1 MCYSPGP
8 DNWALAVG
16 SHNNMIYILEID
28 KNYKQYGKT
37 LTGHSSFITS
47 MDWSQDD
54 KWMRS
59 TCGAHELLFWKPALA
74 TDKGKRSTGARQP
87 SGASGSTDVVW
98 SDHASKLGWCVEG
111 ITPSGC
117 DGTHINAVTL
127 SQD

>member
-1 MCYSPGP
+1 VTTLFEHEKKPKKKPKPPYEWIESMCYSPGP

-74 TDKGKRSTGARQP
+74 TDKGKRSTGAR
-87 SGASGSTDVVW
+87 
-98 SDHASKLGWCVEG
+98 
-111 ITPSGC
+111 
-117 DGTHINAVTL
+117 
-127 SQD
+127 